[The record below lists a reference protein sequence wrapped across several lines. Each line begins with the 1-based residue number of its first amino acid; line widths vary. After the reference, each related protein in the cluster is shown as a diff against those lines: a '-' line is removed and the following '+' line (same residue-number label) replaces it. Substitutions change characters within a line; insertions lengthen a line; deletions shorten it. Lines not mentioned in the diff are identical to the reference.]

1 MAPSN
6 DTRVPRRGTR
16 VSADESLVRAE
27 ELLARL
33 EATRSE
39 LERLAEENDA
49 EGALEVLAQLGE
61 IAKEVEQELLRAQRA
76 GEADANA

>member
-1 MAPSN
+1 MS
-6 DTRVPRRGTR
+6 
-16 VSADESLVRAE
+16 SADDSLARAE

-49 EGALEVLAQLGE
+49 DKALDVLAQLGE
-61 IAKEVEQELLRAQRA
+61 IAKEVEEELVKARQA